1 MGSIPITCSYEKDV
15 ERALHP
21 FILCFGMS
29 FFLYIV
35 GRNGEGI
42 QYIGEKKVNFLSGKA
57 KQSHHKKMHRRD
69 APARSRWQRY

>member
-35 GRNGEGI
+35 GRNGEGV
-42 QYIGEKKVNFLSGKA
+42 QYIEMENFLSSIKG
-57 KQSHHKKMHRRD
+57 QSHHLKMHRRD
-69 APARSRWQRY
+69 ACARSRWQRY